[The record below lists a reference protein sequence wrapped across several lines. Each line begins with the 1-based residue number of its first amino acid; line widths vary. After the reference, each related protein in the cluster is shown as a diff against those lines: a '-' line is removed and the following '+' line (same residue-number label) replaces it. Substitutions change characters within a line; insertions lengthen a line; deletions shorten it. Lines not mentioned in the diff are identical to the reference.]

1 MYFTLK
7 LDGER
12 GVLVLHLFWQQT
24 ICVKK
29 SRHLKYL
36 STLFTAFLFSIVL
49 GQNFKT
55 ALFCFK
61 VEPKIVLSAIF
72 IRLNLKIFFFGVPEW
87 VSHLIGSRITRYR
100 NRTTQRLDPEHFH
113 VERLR
118 LNMALV

>member
-7 LDGER
+7 LDSER

-36 STLFTAFLFSIVL
+36 RRFLRHSYFQLFSARIL
-49 GQNFKT
+49 KP
-55 ALFCFK
+55 LFFVSK
-61 VEPKIVLSAIF
+61 SNQKIVLSAIF